1 MYHGNPYTLSMAVA
15 KEVKLQIYMLLLL
28 SSENYWYI

>member
-1 MYHGNPYTLSMAVA
+1 MYHGNPYTLFMAA